1 MASIDYTD
9 YKTLNPKYG
18 KQTEK
23 FLNEQCPHGVDNCP
37 LRENELFPCLYKY
50 KIIKKKRIRAA
61 TRGAYVRLT
70 DLKIDS
76 ECKVEFRFQTI
87 SGKLNQIAMIAGNRN
102 SGLPFG
108 FWINSQGGSSR
119 NYSFP
124 GTASGKLYS
133 YNFSSDVDYRATLD
147 KNGFWVNDV
156 LVAST
161 TPPAEVASCTSSA
174 WLNVCNDGGGVY
186 GYNEHWVYHI
196 KVWRSGELIRSFVA
210 AYSEKLEKFGFYD
223 EVNDIF
229 YPSSNSSAQF
239 TDAEP

>member
-9 YKTLNPKYG
+9 YKTLNPRYG

-61 TRGAYVRLT
+61 TRGAYVKLT

-76 ECKVEFRFQTI
+76 ECKVEYRFQTI
-87 SGKLNQIAMIAGNRN
+87 PGKDTQVANLGGNRS

-108 FWINSQGGSSR
+108 LFIGKGASTKNF
-119 NYSFP
+119 SFP
-124 GTASGKLYS
+124 GTASAKLYS
-133 YNFSSDVDYRATLD
+133 YTFSPDTDYRMILD
-147 KNGFWVNDV
+147 NTGAYVNDV
-156 LVAST
+156 RIVAT
-161 TPPAEVASCTSSA
+161 TPPSEVTSCTASM
-174 WLNVCNDGGGVY
+174 WLNVCNDGGGAFA
-186 GYNEHWVYHI
+186 YNEHWIYHI

-223 EVNDIF
+223 EVNDKF

>member
-9 YKTLNPKYG
+9 YKTLNQRYG
-18 KQTEK
+18 KQTQK
-23 FLNEQCPHGVDNCP
+23 FLDEQCPHGVDNCP

-61 TRGAYVRLT
+61 TRGAYVKLT

-76 ECKVEFRFQTI
+76 ECKVEYRIQTI
-87 SGKLNQIAMIAGNRN
+87 PGKMSQLCNLGGNRN
-102 SGLPFG
+102 SGLGFG
-108 FWINSQGGSSR
+108 FFIGRPDNR
-119 NYSFP
+119 LFSFP
-124 GTASGKLYS
+124 GTVQGKVYT
-133 YNFSSDVDYRATLD
+133 YAFSSDIDYRVVID
-147 KNGFWVNDV
+147 KNGLYVNDEW
-156 LVAST
+156 LVKT

-174 WLNVCNDGGGVY
+174 WLNVCNDGGGAY

-196 KVWRSGELIRSFVA
+196 KVWRSGELIRSFVG

-223 EVNDIF
+223 EVNDKF

>member
-9 YKTLNPKYG
+9 YKTLNPRYG

-76 ECKVEFRFQTI
+76 ECKVEIRFQLLA
-87 SGKLNQIAMIAGNRN
+87 GKENQIAVIIGNDH

-108 FWINSQGGSSR
+108 FF
-119 NYSFP
+119 YSHQSDRRIFNFP
-124 GTASGKLYS
+124 GTAQGAIYNYSFSAGEDCRVSIDNTGLY
-133 YNFSSDVDYRATLD
+133 
-147 KNGFWVNDV
+147 VNDV
-156 LVAST
+156 RVKAT

-174 WLNVCNDGGGVY
+174 WLNVCNRAGGVY
-186 GYNEHWVYHI
+186 AYNENWVYHI
-196 KVWRSGELIRSFVA
+196 KVWRSGELIRSFVG

-223 EVNDIF
+223 EVNDKF

>member
-9 YKTLNPKYG
+9 YKTLNIKYG

-76 ECKVEFRFQTI
+76 ECKVEYRFQTI
-87 SGKLNQIAMIAGNRN
+87 SGKMTQLCNIGGNRN

-108 FWINSQGGSSR
+108 VFISHQPGSR
-119 NYSFP
+119 NFSFP
-124 GTASGKLYS
+124 GTASGKTYA
-133 YNFSSDVDYRATLD
+133 YTFSPDLDYRMTLD
-147 KNGFWVNDV
+147 NTGCYVNDV
-156 LVAST
+156 RIVAT
-161 TPPAEVASCTSSA
+161 TPPAEVTSCTASM

-196 KVWRSGELIRSFVA
+196 KVWRSGELIRSFVG

-223 EVNDIF
+223 EVNDKF